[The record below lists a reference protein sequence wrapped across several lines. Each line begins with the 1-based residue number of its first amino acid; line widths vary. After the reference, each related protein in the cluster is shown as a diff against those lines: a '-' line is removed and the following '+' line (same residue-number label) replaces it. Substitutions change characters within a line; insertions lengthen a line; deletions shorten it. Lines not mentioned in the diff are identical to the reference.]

1 MIKQGKYDILKIA
14 ANITAQFQK
23 EDRTAKSEGHIMN
36 KKLLFIAASAVILL
50 SAFSVKSYLDST
62 SPTEKEYSILTPES
76 DIQLADDTSAT
87 IDDGR
92 IPLSDEPDSP
102 GDGSNGS
109 SPDNTDSSQPVP
121 ANEDPNIQKIVDLV
135 NTERARAGLP
145 ALTKDPLVC
154 SAADIRAQEIYTT
167 FAHER
172 PDGSK
177 YKTALDQVGAS
188 YRGSGENVAY
198 GYRTADAVMTGWM
211 NSEGHRNNILN
222 EKFTAIGV
230 GYYKGSNG
238 YCYWSQMFT
247 Y

>member
-1 MIKQGKYDILKIA
+1 
-14 ANITAQFQK
+14 
-23 EDRTAKSEGHIMN
+23 MN

-76 DIQLADDTSAT
+76 DIQLADDTSVT

-92 IPLSDEPDSP
+92 IPLSDEP
-102 GDGSNGS
+102 
-109 SPDNTDSSQPVP
+109 PDNPGSSQPVP

-154 SAADIRAQEIYTT
+154 SAAGIRAQEIYTT